1 MIKDT
6 PLFCYNYAHV
16 MVFQCLSCTREFNHV
31 FRSLGYIHAC
41 VCVCSLY
48 HHTMKC
54 MHWFHSP
61 LSATPFRSAQS
72 FWARPSCSAHLGT
85 ATSRLQ
91 LHRQWENRNHE
102 KIKQMRAV
110 QKPDPF
116 SETVWFFCGI
126 LSRHLK
132 MLTCIECIEVI
143 CHHAMFSVIIGIR
156 FFGWLPHC

>member
-1 MIKDT
+1 M
-6 PLFCYNYAHV
+6 
-16 MVFQCLSCTREFNHV
+16 R
-31 FRSLGYIHAC
+31 

-126 LSRHLK
+126 LSPPSEDVN
-132 MLTCIECIEVI
+132 MYWMYWSY

-156 FFGWLPHC
+156 FFGWLPHCLVASCALERENGHPGWRQAQEEFSRLSQDYHCPE